1 MRAATWGR
9 PYGGKRTRSVDS
21 AKPGAGVEPHHLKF
35 SAKSA
40 PSGAEEIAE
49 ATQIL
54 RAGNFAEPLRRG
66 PRKWGTG
73 GKANMSAERSS

>member
-9 PYGGKRTRSVDS
+9 PYGGKRTRSVGS

-40 PSGAEEIAE
+40 P
-49 ATQIL
+49 
-54 RAGNFAEPLRRG
+54 R
-66 PRKWGTG
+66 
-73 GKANMSAERSS
+73 GKAKNREAAKLPKKTIQVVLL